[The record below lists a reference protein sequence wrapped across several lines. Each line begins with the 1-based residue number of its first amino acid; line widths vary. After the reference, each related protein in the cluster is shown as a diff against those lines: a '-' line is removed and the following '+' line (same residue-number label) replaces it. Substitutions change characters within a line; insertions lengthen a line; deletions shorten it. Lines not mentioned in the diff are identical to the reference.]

1 MAEPRCE
8 STQMLKFPRPGGLT
22 SVRVGAQ
29 LFVSRH
35 HQLDEILE
43 YLPEP
48 NLGDFAFD
56 RD

>member
-1 MAEPRCE
+1 
-8 STQMLKFPRPGGLT
+8 MLEFPRPGGLT

-29 LFVSRH
+29 LFVWRH

-43 YLPEP
+43 YLLEP
-48 NLGDFAFD
+48 NLDDFVFD